1 MLRGKAARTY
11 PMMDAS
17 QRVNTTLDAP
27 RQEYRVCRLFLSLD
41 TARQVRHDLQARS
54 EEIDAR

>member
-17 QRVNTTLDAP
+17 QRVNTTSHAP
-27 RQEYRVCRLFLSLD
+27 GQEYRVCRLFLIARHG
-41 TARQVRHDLQARS
+41 TAGA
-54 EEIDAR
+54 A